1 MESKTV
7 TQAELQG
14 IVNNLKARSARLIT
28 IVGVDAGENIEV
40 LYFFNTGVSS
50 SETYRIIVPKAG
62 GNEEVDSITP
72 LMPSAYIAENE
83 LSEMFGV
90 KVKGI
95 PGRFFL
101 HPSINA
107 PLRRPVP
114 EKAPAKEAKQ

>member
-1 MESKTV
+1 METRTV

-14 IVNNLKARSARLIT
+14 IVGDLKARDARLIT

-50 SETYRIIVPKAG
+50 TEVYRIIVPKAG
-62 GNEEVDSITP
+62 GNEEIDSITP
-72 LMPSAYIAENE
+72 IMPAAYIAENE

-90 KVKGI
+90 KVRGM

-101 HPSINA
+101 HPSVNA
-107 PLRRPVP
+107 PLRR
-114 EKAPAKEAKQ
+114 K

>member
-14 IVNNLKARSARLIT
+14 IVNDLKARDARLIT
-28 IVGVDAGENIEV
+28 IVGVDAGDNIEV
-40 LYFFNTGVSS
+40 LYFFNTGVNQT
-50 SETYRIIVPKAG
+50 ETYRVIVPKAG

-72 LMPSAYIAENE
+72 IMPAAYIAENE

-90 KVKGI
+90 KVKGM

-101 HPSINA
+101 HPSVNA
-107 PLRRPVP
+107 PLRRS
-114 EKAPAKEAKQ
+114 

>member
-1 MESKTV
+1 MESRTV

-14 IVNNLKARSARLIT
+14 IVNNLKARGARLIT
-28 IVGVDAGENIEV
+28 IVGVDTGDNIEV
-40 LYFFNTGVSS
+40 LYFFNTGVNST
-50 SETYRIIVPKAG
+50 ETYRVIVPKTG

-72 LMPSAYIAENE
+72 LIPAAYIAENE

-101 HPSINA
+101 HPSVNA
-107 PLRRPVP
+107 PLRR
-114 EKAPAKEAKQ
+114 K